1 MAIVFKKNY
10 SASTAYSID
19 NIVRY
24 TDGKTYISLANSNTG
39 HTPGASGS
47 ESYWKELAGVKY
59 NSDNPDWE
67 ENDTTKSSYI
77 KNRPFI
83 YNGTIVYNDNAS
95 AFENFC
101 LHHELV
107 NGYTII
113 IDGVTYTGEI
123 EHVGDEYSHFI
134 NIRDEDNNKYYCLYW
149 SGRDLHFK
157 DTTYADNDS
166 ATFDKII
173 PGDTNIIVADNR
185 TAQPLFGFDENCNIG
200 YLTNYYSDTG
210 TTNEQVSGD
219 ITLKLGNTEYTGD
232 NIVYNYDTDTGIY
245 YITLTKNNLDVISI
259 RYYDWAD
266 ECDISYYD
274 DTGAIDH
281 TDTAQDPSSYQLNM
295 YLNKEI
301 YDINPLY
308 NTFFDSLGGSGAGI
322 DVDYETTDT
331 QVVVTMTSGSNTA
344 TISFDLADIK
354 EY

>member
-1 MAIVFKKNY
+1 MAIVFKRNY

-101 LHHELV
+101 SQHDLDGH
-107 NGYTII
+107 TII
-113 IDGVTYTGEI
+113 IDGVTYAGEI
-123 EHVGDEYSHFI
+123 EHVQDEYVNYI
-134 NIRDEDNNKYYCLYW
+134 NISDEDNNKYYCIYW
-149 SGRDLHFK
+149 SGTDLHFK
-157 DTTYADNDS
+157 DSAYNDDDS
-166 ATFDKII
+166 ATFNKII

-185 TAQPLFGFDENCNIG
+185 PAQPLFGSGMEYYNIG
-200 YLTNYYSDTG
+200 SLSNYYRTTG
-210 TTNEQVSGD
+210 KTNEQVSGD
-219 ITLKLGNTEYTGD
+219 ITLKLGDTEYSGD
-232 NIVYNYDTDTGIY
+232 NIVYNYDTANDIY
-245 YITLTKNNLDVISI
+245 YVTLTKNNLNVIHI
-259 RYYDWAD
+259 AYDNSQHD
-266 ECDISYYD
+266 CNISYYD
-274 DTGAIDH
+274 DTGVLDH
-281 TDTAQDPSSYQLNM
+281 TDSAQNPSSYPLHM
-295 YLNKEI
+295 YLNRDV
-301 YDINPLY
+301 YNINPLY
-308 NTFFDSLGGSGAGI
+308 NAFFDSLGGGGAGI
-322 DVDYETTDT
+322 NVEYETTDT

-354 EY
+354 KY